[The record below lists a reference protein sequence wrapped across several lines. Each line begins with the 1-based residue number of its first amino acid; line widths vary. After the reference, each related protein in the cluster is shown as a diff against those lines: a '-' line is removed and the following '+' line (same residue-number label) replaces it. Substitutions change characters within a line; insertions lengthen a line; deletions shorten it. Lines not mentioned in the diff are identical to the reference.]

1 MIKNFIKGLFAAR
14 RNSIVSRYYEFAH
27 VFSSLSPDLI
37 TDLPPGEN
45 VLVFSPHCDDESIGC
60 GGTLHKHHQKGHH
73 LTAVFMTDGSKCDS
87 NGDNANDIVRI
98 RKQEAETAAQILGID
113 RLIFLGYPDRQLRT
127 TQEVVR
133 RVEEILDE
141 VKPDTVYLPFFLD
154 NHPDHMATAAIVV
167 NAVQQKPVEHVFFYE
182 IWTAMIHNRL
192 VDISDAIDKKL
203 EAIRVYRSQKD
214 INNFAEITQSLNRFR
229 ALGSNNQF
237 RYAEALFQAN
247 SKEQENILTQF
258 HGGKIH

>member
-1 MIKNFIKGLFAAR
+1 ML
-14 RNSIVSRYYEFAH
+14 
-27 VFSSLSPDLI
+27 SSLSPDLI

-73 LTAVFMTDGSKCDS
+73 LTAVFMTDGSKCDTNDNNS
-87 NGDNANDIVRI
+87 NNIVRI

-113 RLIFLGYPDRQLRT
+113 RLIFLDYPDRQLRT
-127 TQEVVR
+127 DQEVIC
-133 RVEEILDE
+133 RVEKILDE

-154 NHPDHMATAAIVV
+154 NHPDHMATATVV
-167 NAVQQKPVEHVFFYE
+167 INALRKKPAEHLFFYE

-192 VDISDAIDKKL
+192 VDISDVIDKKL

-214 INNFAEITQSLNRFR
+214 IDNFVEVTQSLNRFR
-229 ALGSNNQF
+229 ALGSNNRF

-247 SKEQENILTQF
+247 SDERESILNQF
-258 HGGKIH
+258 NGKKVH

>member
-154 NHPDHMATAAIVV
+154 KVHLHIEYKIDQNKSYVYFRKLPDLVKT
-167 NAVQQKPVEHVFFYE
+167 
-182 IWTAMIHNRL
+182 IHN
-192 VDISDAIDKKL
+192 L
-203 EAIRVYRSQKD
+203 EKN
-214 INNFAEITQSLNRFR
+214 INTQS
-229 ALGSNNQF
+229 
-237 RYAEALFQAN
+237 E
-247 SKEQENILTQF
+247 
-258 HGGKIH
+258 

>member
-1 MIKNFIKGLFAAR
+1 MIKNFLKGLLATR
-14 RNSIVSRYYEFAH
+14 RNSIVSKYYEFTHAL
-27 VFSSLSPDLI
+27 SSLSPGLI

-45 VLVFSPHCDDESIGC
+45 ILVFSPHCDDESIGC
-60 GGTLHKHHQKGHH
+60 GGTLYKHHQKGHH

-87 NGDNANDIVRI
+87 NGNDANDIVQI
-98 RKQEAETAAQILGID
+98 RKQEAEAAAQILGID
-113 RLIFLGYPDRQLRT
+113 RLIFLGHPDRQLRT
-127 TQEVVR
+127 TQEAVR
-133 RVEEILDE
+133 QVEGILDE

-167 NAVQQKPVEHVFFYE
+167 NAVRQKPVEHVFFYE
-182 IWTAMIHNRL
+182 IWTAMIHNQL
-192 VDISDAIDKKL
+192 VDISDVIDKKL

-214 INNFAEITQSLNRFR
+214 IDNFAEMTQSLNRFR

-237 RYAEALFQAN
+237 RHAEALFQAD

>member
-1 MIKNFIKGLFAAR
+1 MIKNFLKGLLAAR
-14 RNSIVSRYYEFAH
+14 RNRIVSRYYEFTHAL
-27 VFSSLSPDLI
+27 SSLSPDLI
-37 TDLPPGEN
+37 TELPPGEN

-60 GGTLHKHHQKGHH
+60 GGTLHKHHLKGHQV
-73 LTAVFMTDGSKCDS
+73 TVVFMTDGSKCDT
-87 NGDNANDIVRI
+87 NGNSTDDIVRI

-113 RLIFLGYPDRQLRT
+113 RVIFLDYPDRQLRT
-127 TQEVVR
+127 SREVIR
-133 RVEEILDE
+133 RVEDILDE

-167 NAVQQKPVEHVFFYE
+167 NAVQQKPVAHVFFYE

-192 VDISDAIDKKL
+192 VDISDVIDKKL